1 MILLLLVISIIFI
14 SPEKIQGTLITFSL
28 WKRNYV
34 GFMFWLL
41 HPDQTSTTNQTTK
54 PNHHITKLN
63 FSDLITH
70 CVCHLE
76 RRSPKTQSPSRKLSL
91 LWQTLKYRNVTDLV
105 HPAAQ
110 SLEKHF
116 LCWLWKITTSSLQ
129 RMIEHHVFWCVVT
142 ALTNLILLLT
152 L

>member
-76 RRSPKTQSPSRKLSL
+76 RRSPKTHRVPAESFEIQKCHRLGSPSSPESRKTLSVL
-91 LWQTLKYRNVTDLV
+91 AVKDHN
-105 HPAAQ
+105 
-110 SLEKHF
+110 
-116 LCWLWKITTSSLQ
+116 
-129 RMIEHHVFWCVVT
+129 
-142 ALTNLILLLT
+142 LLT
-152 L
+152 PTYD

>member
-76 RRSPKTQSPSRKLSL
+76 RRSPKPIESQQKAFSSVADFEIQKCHRLGSPSSPESRKTLSVL
-91 LWQTLKYRNVTDLV
+91 AVKDHN
-105 HPAAQ
+105 
-110 SLEKHF
+110 
-116 LCWLWKITTSSLQ
+116 
-129 RMIEHHVFWCVVT
+129 
-142 ALTNLILLLT
+142 LLT
-152 L
+152 PTYD